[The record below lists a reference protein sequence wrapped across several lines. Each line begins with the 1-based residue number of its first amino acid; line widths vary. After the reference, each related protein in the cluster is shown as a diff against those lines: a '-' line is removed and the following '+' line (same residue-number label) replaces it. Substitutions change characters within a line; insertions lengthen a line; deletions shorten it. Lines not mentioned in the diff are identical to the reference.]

1 MTLRALTFAE
11 EDLFATQLA
20 FGRSLANEMAGGRI
34 QFRCR
39 WKVEHVL
46 HLRHVTHLNA
56 IENVDAF
63 LDRVNL
69 ITIEV
74 RRALLELREVLDRA
88 QASLRAV
95 DLLILQAAQ
104 ADGVDPEP
112 AFLRTNIRS
121 EVELSRCVAVD
132 VAIQAG
138 YSKAGFGRLAV
149 VSWIELF
156 LGKWR

>member
-1 MTLRALTFAE
+1 MTLRALAFAKK
-11 EDLFATQLA
+11 DLFATQLA
-20 FGRSLANEMAGGRI
+20 FGRSLANQMAGRRI
-34 QFRCR
+34 KFRCR

-56 IENVDAF
+56 IKNVHAF

-74 RRALLELREVLDRA
+74 RRALFELREVLDRA

-104 ADGVDPEP
+104 ADGIDPEP
-112 AFLRTNIRS
+112 AFLRTNIRT
-121 EVELSRCVAVD
+121 
-132 VAIQAG
+132 
-138 YSKAGFGRLAV
+138 
-149 VSWIELF
+149 
-156 LGKWR
+156 